1 MADLEQSAT
10 FYSKTRVQ
18 ILRWLVVDTGHWLSE
33 RNSFYPLRLG
43 ATDARRRQFPAK
55 LTMQQVED
63 SPDVDTDPPVSR
75 HAWDPYWASGY
86 MLGAMATPVSPPRRS

>member
-1 MADLEQSAT
+1 MADSELSAT
-10 FYSKTRVQ
+10 FYSETSW
-18 ILRWLVVDTGHWLSE
+18 IIRWLVVDTGNWLSE

-43 ATDARRRQFPAK
+43 ATDAGRRQFPVK

-75 HAWDPYWASGY
+75 QSESHVYNH
-86 MLGAMATPVSPPRRS
+86 TPGTPMG